1 MHKYAVI
8 IAVMGLT
15 CLLVACG
22 QDDPPPSLSSGLDGA
37 VLLGLINNRTLSYLQ
52 TDTVVSIDPDYQ
64 VTVTQSQQLIRI
76 SGSGNDWVVT
86 VADTPTINLK
96 LTVESVIQNGY
107 WRTVDDQD
115 SLFYFDTPPVIMSR
129 SPKSVLSWEGYTPA
143 FETDTS
149 SSARLVYNSYFGF
162 YFHKQL
168 VDTVRLIVPAGSYNT
183 WHFDVNLFANP
194 VDTIPVIRIS
204 EYYSPAVGL
213 VRLHLQG
220 GPLTRTLSLV
230 EIN

>member
-1 MHKYAVI
+1 MRKYAI
-8 IAVMGLT
+8 IVAVMGLT

-37 VLLGLINNRTLSYLQ
+37 DLLGLINNRTLSYLK
-52 TDTVVSIDPDYQ
+52 TDTVVSIDPEYQ

-76 SGSGNDWVVT
+76 SGSDWVVT

-96 LTVESVIQNGY
+96 LTAESVIQNGY
-107 WRTVDDQD
+107 WRTVDDHD

-129 SPKSVLSWEGYTPA
+129 SPTSGLSWEGYTPA
-143 FETDTS
+143 YKTDTS
-149 SSARLVYNSYFGF
+149 SSTRLVYNSYFGF

-183 WHFDVNLFANP
+183 WHFEVDLFIDPA
-194 VDTIPVIRIS
+194 DTIPDIRIS

-213 VRLHLQG
+213 VRLHLQLQG
-220 GPLTRTLSLV
+220 GPTRTLSLI